1 LKRSPLGRGAV
12 VAAVASFALV
22 VGTPAPASAA
32 LDPKPAE
39 AAAGWLAGELTG
51 GRSLNEDSEFYD
63 YGLTVD
69 TWFALDAAGTEAKK
83 RRAIVRALKDHVEDY
98 ITPFGSRSAGA
109 TAKLLVLAKQA
120 DARPRHF
127 GGVDLVKRLR
137 SQISSGG
144 ADDGRVA
151 DDAEMDYAN
160 TIGQAFAVTGLARIG
175 SPSKAATEFL
185 LKQQCGKGFFRLID
199 GDATT
204 NPKLT
209 CAGGKEE
216 GNSDPDVDATAYA
229 LKALLVAK
237 RAGTSG
243 VGSAIKDAVQW
254 LLSVQGASGAF
265 GGAGPTSG
273 ANSNSTGLAGDA
285 LAAAGKD
292 GAAADA
298 ARCLRRRQVPT
309 GVGGELRGEG
319 GTVAYNEKAYR
330 VGKANGIT
338 KKTSDQWRRATAQ
351 ATLGLTH
358 LPLAPEP
365 EAVTAPEDARVE
377 RPWAY
382 ATTGAAIAVLV
393 VAIMLL
399 GRRLVR
405 RHRLGSAR

>member
-1 LKRSPLGRGAV
+1 LKRSLLGRSSV
-12 VAAVASFALV
+12 VAIVASFALIA
-22 VGTPAPASAA
+22 GTPAPASAA

-39 AAAGWLAGELTG
+39 AAADWLAGELTG
-51 GRSLNEDSEFYD
+51 GRIFNEDFEFYD
-63 YGLTVD
+63 YGLTAD

-216 GNSDPDVDATAYA
+216 GDSDPDVDATAYA
-229 LKALLVAK
+229 LKALVVAK

-298 ARCLRRRQVPT
+298 ARWLRRRQVPT

-319 GTVAYNEKAYR
+319 GAVAYDKKAYR

-338 KKTSDQWRRATAQ
+338 KEKSDQWRRATAQ

-358 LPLAPEP
+358 L
-365 EAVTAPEDARVE
+365 
-377 RPWAY
+377 
-382 ATTGAAIAVLV
+382 
-393 VAIMLL
+393 
-399 GRRLVR
+399 RR
-405 RHRLGSAR
+405 